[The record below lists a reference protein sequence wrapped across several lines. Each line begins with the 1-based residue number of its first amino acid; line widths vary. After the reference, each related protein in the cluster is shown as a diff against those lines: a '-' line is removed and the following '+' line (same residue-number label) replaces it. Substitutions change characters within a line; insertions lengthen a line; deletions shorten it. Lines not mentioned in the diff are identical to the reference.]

1 MVEDGTY
8 LVTPGF
14 NLNGSDCNN
23 PTNSVPLLISFLRDE
38 GGIVDARE
46 SYNPPLPLNAT
57 NLHVLTAEPTT
68 DLNTAFQEL
77 LAPNTTL
84 ANAVINSGL
93 FPLGT
98 SMEPGNETL
107 AVYNTT
113 TEIVTDQFDRCS
125 SQAAA

>member
-1 MVEDGTY
+1 MADSQI
-8 LVTPGF
+8 P
-14 NLNGSDCNN
+14 
-23 PTNSVPLLISFLRDE
+23 
-38 GGIVDARE
+38 
-46 SYNPPLPLNAT
+46 
-57 NLHVLTAEPTT
+57 TAEPTT

>member
-1 MVEDGTY
+1 M
-8 LVTPGF
+8 LVSYHP
-14 NLNGSDCNN
+14 
-23 PTNSVPLLISFLRDE
+23 PPLLLDS
-38 GGIVDARE
+38 
-46 SYNPPLPLNAT
+46 T
-57 NLHVLTAEPTT
+57 NLHILTAEQTT

-84 ANAVINSGL
+84 VNAVINSGL